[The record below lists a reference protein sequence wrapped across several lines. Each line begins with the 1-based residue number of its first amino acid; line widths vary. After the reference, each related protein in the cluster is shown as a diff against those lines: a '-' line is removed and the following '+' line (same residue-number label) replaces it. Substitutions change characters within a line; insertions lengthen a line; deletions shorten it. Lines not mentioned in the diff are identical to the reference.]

1 MSDGLS
7 KQRIVEH
14 IANSLQLREMAQLGK
29 TSVAFLP
36 PVSPKP
42 SKIRNREMEPRPA
55 GGMTS
60 AK

>member
-1 MSDGLS
+1 MKLFKGMSDGLS

-42 SKIRNREMEPRPA
+42 
-55 GGMTS
+55 
-60 AK
+60 